1 MHELSVAAEII
12 TSVEQVISSRK
23 LKNISAVGLRLGAL
37 SGIDPDALSFGFQAG
52 TIDTPLGGMTLNIEW
67 LPVKGRCRLCRKDF
81 EVKENIYACPYCACG
96 DLEITQGEELEI
108 THLVME

>member
-1 MHELSVAAEII
+1 MHELSIAAEII

-23 LKNISAVGLRLGAL
+23 LKNISVVGLRLGAL

-52 TIDTPLGGMTLNIEW
+52 TIDTPLDGMTLDIEW
-67 LPVKGRCRLCRKDF
+67 LPIRGRCRLCWKAF
-81 EVKENIYACPYCACG
+81 EVKEYIFACPYCACS

-108 THLVME
+108 THLVTE